1 MKQSESEMGA
11 KQDMLDDYTKAQMDS
26 LQMQINAQRTRM
38 EVLEKRVTRQT
49 NRIAIH
55 LNNEEGDNDV

>member
-1 MKQSESEMGA
+1 MNETGKERKE
-11 KQDMLDDYTKAQMDS
+11 KAAENYRKAELDS
-26 LQMQINAQRTRM
+26 LQAQLNAQRTRT

-49 NRIAIH
+49 NRLAIH

>member
-49 NRIAIH
+49 NRLAIH